1 MSAEHQDED
10 AFLRKLILPQED
22 CMRLGILWYGGYR
35 WFRSPN
41 VVPIEQWRR
50 KQATSSP
57 AHRARRRALAR
68 AAAAAFSRSTR

>member
-1 MSAEHQDED
+1 MTAEHQDED
-10 AFLRKLILPQED
+10 ALWRKLVLED
-22 CMRLGILWYGGYR
+22 RMRLGIPWHGGYR

-57 AHRARRRALAR
+57 AHRARRPYA
-68 AAAAAFSRSTR
+68 